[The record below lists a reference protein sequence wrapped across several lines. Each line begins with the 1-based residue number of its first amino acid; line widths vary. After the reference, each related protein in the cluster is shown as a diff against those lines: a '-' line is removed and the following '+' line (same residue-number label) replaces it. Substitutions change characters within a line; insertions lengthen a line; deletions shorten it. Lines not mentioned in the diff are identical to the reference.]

1 MSSKVNLMN
10 VVDGISV
17 IDSEYYSK
25 DFAAIYLLKQKNK
38 VIIIETGTNYSVP
51 YVKEALSQIG
61 LSFSDVSYVIPTH
74 VHLDHAGGAGLLMM
88 QCQNAALVVHPR
100 GARHLIDPSKLVAGA
115 KAVYGENKF
124 KEYYG
129 EIFPIDANRVIQADD
144 NFILD
149 FDGRELRFIDTPGH
163 ARHHFCIWDKA
174 TKSMFTGDTFGISY
188 RDLDHQ
194 DELYILPS
202 TSPVQFDPE
211 ALIQS
216 INRIMEFKP
225 ERVCL
230 THFSA
235 IKPTKKATNK
245 LIESIHFVSNL
256 AIKYADKNDSESIIY
271 KKMMDYFLEGLN
283 EIGFQNNDYAKD
295 RLSLDVLINTQ
306 GLIYWQKIVKADSL
320 I

>member
-1 MSSKVNLMN
+1 MSSKVNVMN
-10 VVDGISV
+10 IVDGISV

-129 EIFPIDANRVIQADD
+129 EIFPIDANRVIQAED

-306 GLIYWQKIVKADSL
+306 GLIYWQKNS
-320 I
+320 

>member
-1 MSSKVNLMN
+1 MSSKVNVMN
-10 VVDGISV
+10 IVDGISV

-38 VIIIETGTNYSVP
+38 IIIIETGTNYSVP
-51 YVKEALSQIG
+51 HVKEALSQVG

-306 GLIYWQKIVKADSL
+306 GLIYWQKNS
-320 I
+320 

>member
-1 MSSKVNLMN
+1 MSSKVNVMN

-51 YVKEALSQIG
+51 HVKEALSQVG

-235 IKPTKKATNK
+235 IKPTKKVTNK

-306 GLIYWQKIVKADSL
+306 GLIYWQKNS
-320 I
+320 

>member
-1 MSSKVNLMN
+1 MSSKVNVMN

-51 YVKEALSQIG
+51 HVKEALSQAG

-271 KKMMDYFLEGLN
+271 TKMMDYFLEGLN

-306 GLIYWQKIVKADSL
+306 GLIYWQKNS
-320 I
+320 

>member
-1 MSSKVNLMN
+1 MN

-25 DFAAIYLLKQKNK
+25 DFAAIYLLKKKNK

-51 YVKEALSQIG
+51 FVKEALSQIG

-306 GLIYWQKIVKADSL
+306 GLIYWQKNS
-320 I
+320 

>member
-1 MSSKVNLMN
+1 MSSKVNVMN
-10 VVDGISV
+10 VVDGISL

-306 GLIYWQKIVKADSL
+306 GLIYWQKNS
-320 I
+320 

>member
-1 MSSKVNLMN
+1 MSSKVNVMN

-51 YVKEALSQIG
+51 HVKEALSQVG

-256 AIKYADKNDSESIIY
+256 AIKYADKNVSESIIY
-271 KKMMDYFLEGLN
+271 TKMMDYFLEGLN

-306 GLIYWQKIVKADSL
+306 GLIYWQKNS
-320 I
+320 

>member
-1 MSSKVNLMN
+1 MSSKVNVMN
-10 VVDGISV
+10 IVDGISV

-306 GLIYWQKIVKADSL
+306 GLIYWQKNS
-320 I
+320 

>member
-1 MSSKVNLMN
+1 MSTKVNVMN
-10 VVDGISV
+10 IVDGISV

-51 YVKEALSQIG
+51 HVKEALSQIG

-306 GLIYWQKIVKADSL
+306 GLIYWQKNS
-320 I
+320 

>member
-1 MSSKVNLMN
+1 MSSKVNVMN

-51 YVKEALSQIG
+51 HVKEALSQIG

-144 NFILD
+144 NFILN

-306 GLIYWQKIVKADSL
+306 GLIYWQKNS
-320 I
+320 

>member
-1 MSSKVNLMN
+1 MSSKVNVMN

-256 AIKYADKNDSESIIY
+256 AIKYADKNDAKSIIY

-283 EIGFQNNDYAKD
+283 EMGFQNNDYAKD

-306 GLIYWQKIVKADSL
+306 GLIYWQKNS
-320 I
+320 

>member
-51 YVKEALSQIG
+51 HVKEALSQVG

-88 QCQNAALVVHPR
+88 QCQNSALVVHPR

-235 IKPTKKATNK
+235 IKPTKKVANK

-306 GLIYWQKIVKADSL
+306 GLIYWQKNS
-320 I
+320 

>member
-1 MSSKVNLMN
+1 MSSKVNVMN

-51 YVKEALSQIG
+51 HVKDALSQIG

-256 AIKYADKNDSESIIY
+256 AIKYADKNESESIIY

-306 GLIYWQKIVKADSL
+306 GLIYWQKNS
-320 I
+320 

>member
-1 MSSKVNLMN
+1 MSSKVNVMN

-51 YVKEALSQIG
+51 HVKDALSQIG

-306 GLIYWQKIVKADSL
+306 GLIYWQKNS
-320 I
+320 

>member
-1 MSSKVNLMN
+1 MSSKVNVMN

-25 DFAAIYLLKQKNK
+25 EFAAIYLLKQKNK

-51 YVKEALSQIG
+51 HVKEALSQVG

-306 GLIYWQKIVKADSL
+306 GLIYWQKNS
-320 I
+320 